1 MVLAHGGQGEWNRL
15 GSSGKEEITRGR
27 PPPALAPA
35 PPPAPPAPP
44 ALADRQA
51 GRETMGRCGDPGF
64 GWGLLPTL
72 ITIQRIN
79 QVDNSSKNKDY
90 KIKLLAPQGT
100 LE

>member
-15 GSSGKEEITRGR
+15 GSSGKEEITREGGLLLHLLLLLLLHLLCHT
-27 PPPALAPA
+27 PV
-35 PPPAPPAPP
+35 
-44 ALADRQA
+44 
-51 GRETMGRCGDPGF
+51 GRETMGRCGDPRLE
-64 GWGLLPTL
+64 WVLLPKL